1 MLHIQLRTYKC
12 SSSTAYYFQGD
23 PMEISVADS
32 SLGITATNYSLL
44 VIKGITMCIKALE
57 KASQRSV
64 TNDLEKSEKYL
75 SEATTVHSS

>member
-1 MLHIQLRTYKC
+1 
-12 SSSTAYYFQGD
+12 
-23 PMEISVADS
+23 MEISVADS

-75 SEATTVHSS
+75 SEAATVHSSYYLYIFKISPLLGFRFINRV

>member
-1 MLHIQLRTYKC
+1 
-12 SSSTAYYFQGD
+12 
-23 PMEISVADS
+23 
-32 SLGITATNYSLL
+32 
-44 VIKGITMCIKALE
+44 MCIKALE